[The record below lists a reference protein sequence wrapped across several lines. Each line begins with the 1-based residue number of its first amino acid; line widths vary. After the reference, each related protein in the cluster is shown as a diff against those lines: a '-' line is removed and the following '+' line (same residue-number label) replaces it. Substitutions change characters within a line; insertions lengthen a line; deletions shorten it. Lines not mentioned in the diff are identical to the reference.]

1 MRRQILRNAAARYFE
16 NLINILMRA
25 IPTRDPEENSLFYS
39 VIPWESLCSVLDASE
54 SPPHLFHPYRQV
66 HYPQLSNPIF
76 PPTQPKTPYFCW
88 PTFVISVIFGVEL
101 EQLI

>member
-39 VIPWESLCSVLDASE
+39 VIPLESLCSAPTASK
-54 SPPHLFHPYRQV
+54 SPPPPFLPSRRV
-66 HYPQLSNPIF
+66 HYPQ
-76 PPTQPKTPYFCW
+76 
-88 PTFVISVIFGVEL
+88 
-101 EQLI
+101 